1 MTRILITLLIACF
14 GCTPGLMAQNFN
26 YPQNDSVKVCLED
39 YCNKTSLDAKK
50 LLKHKSL
57 ELVTDNKE
65 FKIVSFNLVVFKTPE
80 DIIFNQTVKG
90 NKLSNFHIG
99 FFKGQVIGMTIN
111 SIVAANKQ
119 GKCFS
124 LKEVHYDIIQ

>member
-1 MTRILITLLIACF
+1 MARIMIALLIACF
-14 GCTPGLMAQNFN
+14 GYSADLMAQNFN

-39 YCNKTSLDAKK
+39 YCNMPSLEAKK

-57 ELVTDNKE
+57 DLVTDDKA

-80 DIIFNQTVKG
+80 YIIFNQTVKG

-99 FFKGQVIGMTIN
+99 FFKGQVTGITIN